1 MDFTTFTPLIEWLI
15 ACIIFVVGVYVI
27 DVISGQRREGKI
39 YDFMKLMLATD
50 MAENNSKNKK
60 QQ

>member
-1 MDFTTFTPLIEWLI
+1 MDFTSFTPLIEWLI

-27 DVISGQRREGKI
+27 DVIAGQRKEGKI
-39 YDFMKLMLATD
+39 YDFMKLMLASD
-50 MAENNSKNKK
+50 LAENNKNKK